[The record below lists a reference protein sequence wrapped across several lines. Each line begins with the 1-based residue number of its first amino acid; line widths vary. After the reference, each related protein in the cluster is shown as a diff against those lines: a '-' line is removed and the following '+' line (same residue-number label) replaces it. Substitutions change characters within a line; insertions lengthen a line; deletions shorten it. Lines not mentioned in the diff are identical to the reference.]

1 MANCRS
7 RYYVTVTRTTTS
19 QVELEII
26 APDLCEAEDIATDL
40 VEDGGVADS
49 EFTELDVDNVEI
61 EGSYLDEQVDCD
73 TDVGRE

>member
-1 MANCRS
+1 MSWCKT
-7 RYYVTVTRTTTS
+7 RYYVTVNRTTIS

-40 VEDGGVADS
+40 VEDGNIPDS
-49 EFTELDVDNVEI
+49 DFTELDVDNVEI
-61 EGSYLDEQVDCD
+61 DSSYEDEPVECD